1 MKEMIITLVIL
12 FGFYVGV
19 HIYMKISNRKKSKE
33 DEGKVKFN
41 AEFFSLTFFPTAML
55 ILVVADEFYKFLILY
70 GYFMVIVFIA
80 DKLHKKHL
88 NKEVK
93 N

>member
-1 MKEMIITLVIL
+1 MKEMIITLAIL
-12 FGFYVGV
+12 FVFSLGV
-19 HIYMKISNRKKSKE
+19 HIYMNITKKKKSNN
-33 DEGKVKFN
+33 GKVKVGFN

-88 NKEVK
+88 NEEVK